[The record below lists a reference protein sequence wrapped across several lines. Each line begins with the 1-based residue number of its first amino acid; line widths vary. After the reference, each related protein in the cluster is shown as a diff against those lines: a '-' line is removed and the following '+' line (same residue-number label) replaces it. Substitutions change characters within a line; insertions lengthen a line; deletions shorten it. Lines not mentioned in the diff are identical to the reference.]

1 MGLEGEAAEGYS
13 RRIGEL
19 NDCIVQAT
27 RQHKLCMASLAAIAI
42 VGCGVL
48 VASLQTRAFPAWAAL
63 AVVPLAVYAGGQAG
77 RMQSRARKLF
87 RLRGYYETGLA
98 RLNRDWSR
106 LDGGDDHIDPEHSY
120 ATDLDL
126 FGRGSLFALLCS
138 ARTQA
143 GRSTLARWM
152 KHPASLEEISRRRA
166 AVLELRERRDL
177 CERLAMAGDTGF
189 ANCRLETFEEW
200 LNDPPALFPW
210 WAAAAGFLL
219 AASTV
224 VLAVLHWLWGVS
236 VLPLLASLSLQTIV
250 AGALSRKVRT
260 ILQAVRLP
268 SIELPLVCELLEILE
283 RERFS
288 SEMLSALA
296 QQPSADLQHL
306 GRLFRLL
313 EQRDNPMFTLPS
325 NILLWGTQFAIAIER
340 WRVRNGARM
349 RDWLAA
355 VGEFEALISLATYS
369 YEHPRDVFPEFA
381 DGRPLFDAKGLG
393 HPALDERVCV
403 RNDIGIG
410 VGLPFLIV
418 SGSNMSGK
426 STFLRAVG
434 LNAVLARMGAPVRC
448 WRLRLSM
455 LEVGAAIRVED
466 SLVNGRSR
474 FMAEMERLRSMI
486 ATAGCSPLLFLID
499 EIMIGTNSH
508 DRRIA
513 AEWVMRALIRRGAI
527 GLVTTHDLALTEIA
541 SCDGLGGDNVHFAD
555 TGGSGALEF
564 DYRLRPGLIRTSNA
578 LNLVRLLGIDVSAA
592 G

>member
-1 MGLEGEAAEGYS
+1 MGPEPAVAEGYTT
-13 RRIGEL
+13 RIREVDG
-19 NDCIVQAT
+19 CIVQAR
-27 RQHKLCMASLAAIAI
+27 RQHRVCMASLAAIAVI
-42 VGCGVL
+42 GCGVF
-48 VASLQTRAFPAWAAL
+48 VAALQTRAFPAWTAL
-63 AVVPLAVYAGGQAG
+63 AVIPFAVYAGRQAG
-77 RMQSRARKLF
+77 RIQSRERKLF

-106 LDGGDDHIDPEHSY
+106 LDGGEDHIDSEHPY

-152 KHPASLEEISRRRA
+152 RQPASIEEISLRRA
-166 AVLELRERRDL
+166 AILELRDRRDL
-177 CERLAMAGDTGF
+177 RERLAMAGDTGF
-189 ANCRLETFEEW
+189 ANCRMETFEEW
-200 LNDPPALFPW
+200 LNEPPARFPW
-210 WAAAAGFLL
+210 WAAPAAFLL

-224 VLAVLHWLWGVS
+224 ALALLYWLWGAP
-236 VLPLLASLSLQTIV
+236 VLPLLASLSLQAAV
-250 AGALSRKVRT
+250 SGALLRRVRA
-260 ILQAVRLP
+260 ILQSVRLP
-268 SIELPLVCELLEILE
+268 SIELPLVCELLAILE
-283 RERFS
+283 RERFT
-288 SEMLSALA
+288 SERLAALA
-296 QQPSADLQHL
+296 QQPSADLERL

-349 RDWLAA
+349 RGWLAA
-355 VGEFEALISLATYS
+355 VGEFEALMSLATYS
-369 YEHPRDVFPEFA
+369 YEHPRDVFPDFTH
-381 DGRPLFDAKGLG
+381 GGPLFEAEGLG
-393 HPALDERVCV
+393 HPVLDEAICV
-403 RNDIGIG
+403 RNDVRIGE
-410 VGLPFLIV
+410 GLQFLIV

-448 WRLRLSM
+448 SRLRLSV
-455 LEVGAAIRVED
+455 LEVAAAIRVED

-474 FMAEMERLRSMI
+474 FMAEMERLRHMI
-486 ATAGCSPLLFLID
+486 DAAGRSPLLFLID

-541 SCDGLGGDNVHFAD
+541 SHDGLGGDNVHFAD
-555 TGGSGALEF
+555 SGESGVLEF
-564 DYRLRPGLIRTSNA
+564 DYRLRPGLLKTSNA
-578 LNLVRLLGIDVSAA
+578 LNLVRLLGIDASVA